1 MPAEARLAAPVR
13 RREALLGALASAAL
27 AAAALAWA
35 KWLPYLHRLDVTSTT
50 GSYPGHDVLVKAG
63 APGGSPSLAGG
74 WTFTRAYVL
83 AIWPALV
90 AGLLMAASVETLLPR
105 RWLLRALGRGGAAG
119 RLSGGIASL
128 PSMMCTCCTAPV
140 ARSLRRAG
148 VPTGTALAYW
158 LGNPVLNPAV
168 LAFLAIV
175 LPWQWVVTRV
185 AVGALLVFAATG
197 AIARFARPREVPLP
211 VPEEEAAPAP
221 RRFPAALARMTV
233 VLVPEYV
240 VFVFAVGA
248 LRGWLL
254 PVGDAAT
261 DAAVAVTVLAA
272 VAGTLVVIPT
282 AGEIPLIAGLAAAG
296 VGRGPLGAL
305 LITLPAISVPSMVM
319 VARALTWRVT
329 VAAAGAVAASGLLAG
344 ALLAAL
350 S

>member
-1 MPAEARLAAPVR
+1 MSAEVGFAAPVR
-13 RREALLGALASAAL
+13 RREALLGALVFAVL

-35 KWLPYLHRLDVTSTT
+35 KWVPYLHRLDVTAST

-63 APGGSPSLAGG
+63 APGDAPSLAGG
-74 WTFTRAYVL
+74 WAFTKAYVV

-90 AGLLMAASVETLLPR
+90 AGLLIASAVETLLPR
-105 RWLLRALGRGGAAG
+105 RWLLRALGRDGAVG
-119 RLSGGIASL
+119 RLTGGVASL

-140 ARSLRRAG
+140 VRSLRRAG

-185 AVGALLVFAATG
+185 LVGAVLVFGATG
-197 AIARFARPREVPLP
+197 LIARFAKPREVPLDVP
-211 VPEEEAAPAP
+211 PEEPAEP
-221 RRFPAALARMTV
+221 RRFLAALARMTL
-233 VLVPEYV
+233 VLIPEYA

-254 PVGDAAT
+254 PVGDATT
-261 DAAVAVTVLAA
+261 DAAVAVTILAA
-272 VAGTLVVIPT
+272 IAGTLVVIPT
-282 AGEIPLIAGLAAAG
+282 AGEIPLIAGLAAVG

-305 LITLPAISVPSMVM
+305 LVTLPAISVPSMVM
-319 VARALTWRVT
+319 VARAMTWRVT
-329 VAAAGAVAASGLLAG
+329 LAAAVAVAMAGLIAG
-344 ALLAAL
+344 AILAAIR
-350 S
+350 